1 VAKNKGGRKIMPCR
15 VVKDSLLSS
24 QSMARLSA
32 EGERHFIRLLLLKDD
47 WGCFEATP
55 GFIKGHCYMYHDN
68 ITSLQV
74 ITYNNELETNGDLR
88 FWKIENRI
96 YGIFS
101 GHEKHDNRYSVSDDG
116 NVTRHRRKTPEP
128 PDSIFTDKYKPVFT
142 DTIHMITTDNTLSKR
157 VSNPNHS
164 PEHIPNP
171 IKTKPLAPVG
181 AGYNFF
187 KIFFD
192 KYLEHR
198 KEKYTSFN
206 EKKEAG
212 LLKNICKKITQVEYE
227 LALDRFHALSDNFVK
242 GNGYNVVA
250 FTTKLQGLLSNNYS
264 TPAKDIPPERDY
276 K

>member
-1 VAKNKGGRKIMPCR
+1 MAKSEWVMRWFKMFHNFDNPKFWTSKISNDELGAWVRLLAMASRNTWHRGKIGITESVAYEPIQVNSVIKTDKPYLKKWEEQGAISVKNGIIQIENWEHYQNEQDRKNKNK
-15 VVKDSLLSS
+15 
-24 QSMARLSA
+24 
-32 EGERHFIRLLLLKDD
+32 LKQTLKQ
-47 WGCFEATP
+47 TP
-55 GFIKGHCYMYHDN
+55 
-68 ITSLQV
+68 Q
-74 ITYNNELETNGDLR
+74 
-88 FWKIENRI
+88 
-96 YGIFS
+96 
-101 GHEKHDNRYSVSDDG
+101 
-116 NVTRHRRKTPEP
+116 
-128 PDSIFTDKYKPVFT
+128 T
-142 DTIHMITTDNTLSKR
+142 DTLNSETDLDLDLDLDLDKDKDNK
-157 VSNPNHS
+157 
-164 PEHIPNP
+164 
-171 IKTKPLAPVG
+171 KTKPLAPVG